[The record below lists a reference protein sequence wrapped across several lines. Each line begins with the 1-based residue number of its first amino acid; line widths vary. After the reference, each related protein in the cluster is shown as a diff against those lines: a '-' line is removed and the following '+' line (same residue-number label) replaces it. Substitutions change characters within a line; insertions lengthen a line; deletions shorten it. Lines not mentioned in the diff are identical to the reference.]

1 MIHKKDTCI
10 PGHHRCAREQ
20 LEDEQLVAARP
31 YEGCGQIKGAVGSDI
46 PVAAKSVAVDAHCA
60 LDPSVV
66 TQQSAGVAAY
76 QLPLKRWGNGRRC
89 LLHSDLVHAVEGG
102 GRASRQVELECSE
115 PSQSRDEPPCVA
127 VAHTRIEIK
136 GILRDR
142 EGSRHMDGI
151 GHTSTTV
158 VDGASGYNAGL
169 RGSSN
174 SFCVLPLHQ
183 DCVRLWLA
191 HSTSSSQSLPEHCFC
206 CLTTSVCPLCVCH
219 CTLSGRSKDH
229 SLSGQTHATC
239 MVIRFMH

>member
-89 LLHSDLVHAVEGG
+89 LLQSDLVHAVEGG

-151 GHTSTTV
+151 
-158 VDGASGYNAGL
+158 
-169 RGSSN
+169 
-174 SFCVLPLHQ
+174 
-183 DCVRLWLA
+183 
-191 HSTSSSQSLPEHCFC
+191 
-206 CLTTSVCPLCVCH
+206 
-219 CTLSGRSKDH
+219 
-229 SLSGQTHATC
+229 
-239 MVIRFMH
+239 I